1 MMELHSINP
10 GETKEMVFVRLAPDS
25 IAELDRVRGR
35 IPRSTLIRMI
45 IERVL
50 QEGVTLNDEEEA
62 RPKLR
67 VSPTRRTLHRRV
79 LARS

>member
-1 MMELHSINP
+1 MELTNLSP

-50 QEGVTLNDEEEA
+50 QEGLSLVDEDGV

-67 VSPTRRTLHRRV
+67 VTRPAIRRRV
-79 LARS
+79 SARA